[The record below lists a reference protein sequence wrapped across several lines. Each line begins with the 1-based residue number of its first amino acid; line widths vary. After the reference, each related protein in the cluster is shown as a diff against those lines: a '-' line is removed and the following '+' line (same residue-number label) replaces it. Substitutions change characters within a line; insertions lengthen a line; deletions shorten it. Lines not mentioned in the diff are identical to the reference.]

1 MAAIRIVT
9 MSCRGTQTL
18 VPAQGDA
25 AVMNAGQAA
34 RVHSVHH
41 TAKVKTAERGA
52 ALILNQHALPVHKHA
67 TWAVSSAHVS
77 EHGSSPVPCLS
88 DYSM

>member
-1 MAAIRIVT
+1 

-34 RVHSVHH
+34 RVNSVHH
-41 TAKVKTAERGA
+41 SAKVKTAERGA
-52 ALILNQHALPVHKHA
+52 ALILNQHARPPVHA
-67 TWAVSSAHVS
+67 TWAVTTAQVS